1 MGLFGRKK
9 RIVGKD
15 VTAEEITDF
24 YFTYSSSTN
33 PPEFQRYR
41 LFVESGQHFFY
52 HETRE
57 GDHWPLTEDDITV
70 SGTVLLSEEQ
80 WKEFTGLLI
89 GGTVRER
96 EDSAESGSSGPWLYL
111 YWKRDRGKYR
121 EFSFADR
128 NTENAF
134 EERCVALRAADT
146 ATGAREHISEAEHK
160 RLWDGLAEF
169 LKKNFVPEPPNPC
182 GAMQAMSATPVG
194 TSNRDALLGASAAG
208 SARPAMFAEACLAE
222 PEKPFDRKAML
233 RAEKKSA
240 KKAAGK
246 CKESVEVLCDEA
258 APMEEPLAEAEEELS
273 ADAASFSVDA
283 QKRKRTLQ
291 EAVDQLADTWQQS
304 LLRMIDERG
313 FTDTEVYK
321 RAGADRKLFSK
332 IRSNEDYRP
341 KKQTAVAFALA
352 LRLSLDET
360 KDMLARAGYALSPSS
375 RFDLIVEYFIDNEV
389 FDIDTIN
396 EALYDHGESLLGA

>member
-1 MGLFGRKK
+1 
-9 RIVGKD
+9 
-15 VTAEEITDF
+15 
-24 YFTYSSSTN
+24 
-33 PPEFQRYR
+33 
-41 LFVESGQHFFY
+41 
-52 HETRE
+52 
-57 GDHWPLTEDDITV
+57 
-70 SGTVLLSEEQ
+70 
-80 WKEFTGLLI
+80 
-89 GGTVRER
+89 
-96 EDSAESGSSGPWLYL
+96 
-111 YWKRDRGKYR
+111 
-121 EFSFADR
+121 
-128 NTENAF
+128 
-134 EERCVALRAADT
+134 
-146 ATGAREHISEAEHK
+146 
-160 RLWDGLAEF
+160 
-169 LKKNFVPEPPNPC
+169 
-182 GAMQAMSATPVG
+182 
-194 TSNRDALLGASAAG
+194 
-208 SARPAMFAEACLAE
+208 
-222 PEKPFDRKAML
+222 
-233 RAEKKSA
+233 
-240 KKAAGK
+240 
-246 CKESVEVLCDEA
+246 
-258 APMEEPLAEAEEELS
+258 MEEPLAEAEEELS